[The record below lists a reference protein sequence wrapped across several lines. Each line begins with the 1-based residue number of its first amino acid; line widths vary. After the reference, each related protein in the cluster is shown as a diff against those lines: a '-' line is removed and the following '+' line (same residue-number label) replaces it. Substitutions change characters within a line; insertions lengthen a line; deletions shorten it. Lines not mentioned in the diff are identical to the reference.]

1 MTVTIDGITIGS
13 SRPPYI
19 IAEISGNHNGDL
31 NTALKLIDAA
41 KASGADAVKI
51 QTYTPDCLTLNTR
64 KIDFKL
70 KTGLWQ
76 GSTLYELYKTSM
88 TPLSWHEAL
97 FSQAKKNKLTIFS
110 SPFSV
115 MGLEFLDRFDPV
127 AYKIASN
134 EANDHYL
141 VEEIAKRN
149 KPVIVSTGTST
160 FADIKDTLSIIHKCG
175 NQQTIVLYCVSQ
187 YPTKTSDANL
197 KTLDFLKSELDVIVG
212 LSDHSIS
219 HTVAVTATALGASV
233 IEKHLTLN
241 RSAGGPD
248 DAFSLEPSEFS
259 EMSNRCKE
267 CFSSIGKISFPT
279 NADLEQRSIFT
290 RQLWSKVDIKKETC
304 LAGRTCRA

>member
-1 MTVTIDGITIGS
+1 MS
-13 SRPPYI
+13 
-19 IAEISGNHNGDL
+19 
-31 NTALKLIDAA
+31 
-41 KASGADAVKI
+41 
-51 QTYTPDCLTLNTR
+51 
-64 KIDFKL
+64 F
-70 KTGLWQ
+70 
-76 GSTLYELYKTSM
+76 
-88 TPLSWHEAL
+88 
-97 FSQAKKNKLTIFS
+97 
-110 SPFSV
+110 
-115 MGLEFLDRFDPV
+115 DRFDPV

-149 KPVIVSTGTST
+149 KPVIVSTGTSS
-160 FADIKDTLSIIHKCG
+160 FADIKDTLSIIQKCG
-175 NQQTIVLYCVSQ
+175 NQQTIALYCVSQ

-248 DAFSLEPSEFS
+248 DAFSLEPSEFL

-290 RQLWSKVDIKKETC
+290 RQVWSKVDIKKGDVLSWENAEREGPSLSGGASSKTYKKVIGFTATKNIPKHFQFC
-304 LAGRTCRA
+304 ATR